1 MSLAPARVR
10 RYTGPACPRCGNE
23 IDPGAILS
31 NPVSCPVCLREFE
44 AVLFDPPPSG
54 ASVPRVAEAG
64 PEGANPC
71 GHHPGNVAAE
81 HCTRCGVFMCALC
94 RIETDG
100 RVLCPACFER
110 LVDAGELPS
119 LVAHYRDYGHMQLSL
134 VLLGLVIVALGALSG
149 PAAPYFVVVGMVMGP
164 SSIYFGVKER
174 ERRRR
179 IDDPGGGIRH
189 TVLFVLAA
197 VEALAGLWA
206 IASMVTG

>member
-1 MSLAPARVR
+1 MSPTPAARVR

-44 AVLFDPPPSG
+44 AVLFDPPAPDV
-54 ASVPRVAEAG
+54 AVPRVAEAG

-71 GHHPGNVAAE
+71 AHHPGNVAGE

-100 RVLCPACFER
+100 QVLCPPCFER
-110 LVDAGELPS
+110 LSDAGTLPS
-119 LVAHYRDYGHMQLSL
+119 LVAHHRDYGHMQL
-134 VLLGLVIVALGALSG
+134 VLAILGLVIIFLGPVAG
-149 PAAPYFVVVGMVMGP
+149 PA
-164 SSIYFGVKER
+164 SIYYGAKGLEQKKR
-174 ERRRR
+174 LGE
-179 IDDPGGGIRH
+179 PGGTIR
-189 TVLFVLAA
+189 TWVLFVLGAA
-197 VEALAGLWA
+197 ETVAGIAL

>member
-1 MSLAPARVR
+1 MNLAPARVR

-23 IDPGAILS
+23 IDRGAILS

-44 AVLFDPPPSG
+44 AVLFAPPPPNV
-54 ASVPRVAEAG
+54 SVPRVAEAG

-71 GHHPGNVAAE
+71 VHHPGNVAAE

-110 LVDAGELPS
+110 LVAAGELPS

-134 VLLGLVIVALGALSG
+134 AILGLVLIFVGPVAGPVSIYYGAKGLAQRKAAGDDPRRNRTWALFALGALEAVAG
-149 PAAPYFVVVGMVMGP
+149 VALIVAMVVG
-164 SSIYFGVKER
+164 
-174 ERRRR
+174 
-179 IDDPGGGIRH
+179 
-189 TVLFVLAA
+189 
-197 VEALAGLWA
+197 
-206 IASMVTG
+206 